1 MKLVDSHCHINF
13 DPLGDDIP
21 GLLAEAAASGVETM
35 LCVAVTLE
43 EYPEVLALARA
54 HDNIH
59 ASVGV
64 HPNVTDGED
73 PSVERLVDL
82 GRDDNVVAIGETG
95 LDYFRSEGDLT
106 WQHERFRRHIEAAR
120 QVDKPLII
128 HTREAAQDTIDI
140 LRAEHA
146 EEPGGVIHC
155 FTEDWAF
162 AKKALDLD
170 FYISFSGIL
179 TFKSAKQIQEA
190 AKQVPLE
197 RILVETDSPYLAPV
211 PHRGKTNQPAY
222 TRHVAEFLA
231 ELRGSDIET
240 IAAATTENFYR
251 LFRQAAVQERQAA

>member
-82 GRDDNVVAIGETG
+82 GHDDNVVAIGETG